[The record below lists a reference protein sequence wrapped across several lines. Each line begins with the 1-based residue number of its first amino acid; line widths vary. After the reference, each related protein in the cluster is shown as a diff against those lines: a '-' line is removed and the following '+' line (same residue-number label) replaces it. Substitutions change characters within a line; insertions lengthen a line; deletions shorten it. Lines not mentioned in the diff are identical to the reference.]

1 MQERHKQLTEM
12 NQCGIHFLAQ
22 LQKKE
27 LEDVNLP
34 REKEKRE
41 ESSQRQLCEIGER
54 AKLQESEEQEVK
66 SKRQLYEIE
75 RYIKDAQVAVFSI
88 FS

>member
-1 MQERHKQLTEM
+1 M

-66 SKRQLYEIE
+66 SKRQLHEIC
-75 RYIKDAQVAVFSI
+75 YVFCDTSFI
-88 FS
+88 EFTWNSSPGMEH

>member
-12 NQCGIHFLAQ
+12 NQCGIHSQAQ

-34 REKEKRE
+34 REKKNKRKAHE
-41 ESSQRQLCEIGER
+41 ENCAR
-54 AKLQESEEQEVK
+54 
-66 SKRQLYEIE
+66 
-75 RYIKDAQVAVFSI
+75 
-88 FS
+88 

>member
-1 MQERHKQLTEM
+1 MNCTLIRTDNRKREGKKPVNSQKALTREKDQMQERHKQMMEM
-12 NQCGIHFLAQ
+12 NQCGIHFQAQ

-41 ESSQRQLCEIGER
+41 ESSLR
-54 AKLQESEEQEVK
+54 
-66 SKRQLYEIE
+66 
-75 RYIKDAQVAVFSI
+75 
-88 FS
+88 